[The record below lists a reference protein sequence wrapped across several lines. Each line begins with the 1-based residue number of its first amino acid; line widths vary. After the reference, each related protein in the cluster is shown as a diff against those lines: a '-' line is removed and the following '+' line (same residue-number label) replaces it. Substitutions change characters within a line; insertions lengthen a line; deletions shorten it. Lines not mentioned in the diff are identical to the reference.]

1 MIALIAILITSS
13 IGIFAA
19 FAAIETH
26 HTKQQRRERRRV
38 EQHVRGTYPRV
49 Y

>member
-1 MIALIAILITSS
+1 MIDLIAILITSS

-26 HTKQQRRERRRV
+26 HAKQQRRERQRV
-38 EQHVRGTYPRV
+38 EQHVRDSYPRV

>member
-1 MIALIAILITSS
+1 MVDFIAILITSS

-19 FAAIETH
+19 FAFIETH
-26 HTKQQRRERRRV
+26 HANQQKRERQRV
-38 EQHVRGTYPRV
+38 EQHVKDTYPRV